1 MSALISVVQNA
12 GYTYAGSEQEIAKNT
27 SNLITVDNASASKT
41 AYPMRIPTSGKNYSY
56 EVWIRLRCDLAPN
69 SKCDNFKAWYD
80 SGMPATGYNMTV
92 NSDAVITYVAPVAVE
107 SSKGT
112 RIDFTTKTGTGDA
125 IALTG
130 DLVDISDYTSWLV
143 FQLEVLATA
152 DTGTFEVDYIIE
164 YDEV

>member
-1 MSALISVVQNA
+1 MSAVISIVQNA